1 MRKIVK
7 ALLASF
13 VLSLVVSGTAFA
25 WENDL
30 NTAISK
36 AKANGKMVFIMFGR
50 EACGNCQHL
59 KKMIRSGAV
68 DIKVNKFVIADIN
81 CDDKKQSAVFYKKY
95 SVNGNYLPF
104 VVIAKPDGTM
114 ITSKTGYGEA
124 AEYNN
129 MIKSAK

>member
-1 MRKIVK
+1 MRNIVK

-13 VLSLVVSGTAFA
+13 VLSLTVSSAFA

-30 NTAISK
+30 DTALSK
-36 AKANGKMVFIMFGR
+36 AKASGKMLFVMFGR

-59 KKMIRSGAV
+59 KKMIKSGAV
-68 DIKVNKFVIADIN
+68 DIKVNKYVIADIN
-81 CDDKKQSAVFYKKY
+81 CDDKKQSAVFYKRF
-95 SVNGNYLPF
+95 SVSGNMLPF

-114 ITSKTGYGEA
+114 IASKTGYGDA
-124 AEYNN
+124 VEYNK